1 MNVKNSFQS
10 KLKQIASIELLLQ
23 KKNIDAKQEK
33 ELLIEYINSLDEFIE
48 FLEDY

>member
-10 KLKQIASIELLLQ
+10 KLKQIELLLQ

-48 FLEDY
+48 FLEDH